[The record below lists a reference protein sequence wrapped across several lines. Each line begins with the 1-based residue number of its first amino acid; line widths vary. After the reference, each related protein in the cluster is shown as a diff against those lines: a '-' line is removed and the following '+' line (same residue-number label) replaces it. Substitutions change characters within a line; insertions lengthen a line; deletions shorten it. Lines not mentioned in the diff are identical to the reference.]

1 MESIRNPEDSE
12 EKVDLEFYHE
22 RAKITVEVLV
32 KNIVM
37 PELINKIF
45 FELYKDITVKNV
57 VKLLMRGK

>member
-32 KNIVM
+32 KNMVM
-37 PELINKIF
+37 PEEANNF
-45 FELYKDITVKNV
+45 TRQGQ
-57 VKLLMRGK
+57 KLQKY